1 VPGIGGAKGANHE
14 AFEPVQSRSRVVAR
28 VVHVAPTAPGGV
40 ALGRDMDGVRSL
52 MFKQGFHRKK
62 LQIKTI
68 QITINHRNNMK
79 QKKDYSAMLMTGL
92 LTLLVAFTVNIQPNR
107 AFASGGS
114 GSGGSGNGSSSG
126 GGGSTSQVDTIKVN
140 KCYYAD
146 VGAYVELLLNAVSS
160 NSSAH
165 LYAYLPDG
173 TYLGEVQ
180 NGGGGQYGGTVFV
193 TMRIPAS
200 ITFVSSVGGSITVP
214 TEPFQFETSKF
225 LK

>member
-1 VPGIGGAKGANHE
+1 MK
-14 AFEPVQSRSRVVAR
+14 
-28 VVHVAPTAPGGV
+28 
-40 ALGRDMDGVRSL
+40 
-52 MFKQGFHRKK
+52 
-62 LQIKTI
+62 QIK
-68 QITINHRNNMK
+68 N
-79 QKKDYSAMLMTGL
+79 YSAMLMTGL
-92 LTLLVAFTVNIQPNR
+92 LTLLVAFTVNIQPNL

-114 GSGGSGNGSSSG
+114 GSGGSGGGGTG

-160 NSSAH
+160 NSNAH

-193 TMRIPAS
+193 TMYIPAS
-200 ITFVSSVGGSITVP
+200 ITFVSSVGARITVP
-214 TEPFQFETSKF
+214 TEPFQF
-225 LK
+225 